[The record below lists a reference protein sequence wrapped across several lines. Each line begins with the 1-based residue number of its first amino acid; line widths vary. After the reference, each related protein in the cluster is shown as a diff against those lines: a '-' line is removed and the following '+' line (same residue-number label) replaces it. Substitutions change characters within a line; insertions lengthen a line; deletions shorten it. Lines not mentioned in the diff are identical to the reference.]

1 MSFDEHYM
9 DTKVH
14 ETMDLLYEDQKTLP
28 KKPLNRKPFIQ
39 NDGSGETNRSGKHA
53 TVVKNDAEETVV
65 DSIIRVLNESANEV
79 LEETMNLI
87 LAAII
92 IVDYKRR
99 REKNQAS
106 E

>member
-14 ETMDLLYEDQKTLP
+14 ETMDLLYEDQKTVR
-28 KKPLNRKPFIQ
+28 KKPLNRKPFIR

-53 TVVKNDAEETVV
+53 TVVKNDAKETAA
-65 DSIIRVLNESANEV
+65 DSMIRVLNESANEV

-87 LAAII
+87 LVAIRM
-92 IVDYKRR
+92 VDFKRR
-99 REKNQAS
+99 REKNQAL